1 MQLDSHTSS
10 RIEGA
15 VYGLAYGDA
24 WGYPHEFQSY
34 GANAKLTRTFPAPA
48 LISDDTQMSLYV
60 IAALLADLNSG
71 ESEIHNLERERTEE
85 HLDEIRVQVGQ
96 YLLYW
101 LHDPD
106 NNRAPGNTCMHALF
120 KLDSLPVLTGLE
132 GTDSWSKGN
141 GANIR
146 CPWLG
151 LLPLSSDLIALLA
164 ATQASVT
171 HNNPIALGAAAVTSR
186 VVQAL
191 VTGEIVA
198 GEIVDFLLIETRRLL
213 TVARFSDVT
222 PYTQIAPKEYELGLQ
237 QLEDYLLEA
246 HPKVQ
251 DYLIDRPVD
260 ICAALGE
267 GWVAEEA
274 LLISA
279 VLADSYATVDPKH
292 ALAEAA
298 YSGGDSDSIGAIT
311 GSFIGAA
318 CGIEAFPQAWKALL
332 EDRYKIDLEQTV
344 TRLGQLS
351 EV

>member
-1 MQLDSHTSS
+1 MHLDPHISS

-34 GANAKLTRTFPAPA
+34 GANSKLTRTFPAPA

-60 IAALLADLNSG
+60 IAALLADLNSE
-71 ESEIHNLERERTEE
+71 ESEIKRLERERSED
-85 HLDEIRVQVGQ
+85 HLDEIRVHIGQ

-106 NNRAPGNTCMHALF
+106 NNRAPGNTCMNSLF
-120 KLDSLPVLTGLE
+120 KIDSIPMLTGLE

-146 CPWLG
+146 CPWIG
-151 LLPLSSDLIALLA
+151 LLPLSSDLVAVLA

-171 HNNPIALGAAAVTSR
+171 HNNPIALGASALTSR

-191 VTGEIVA
+191 VTEEIVA
-198 GEIVDFLLIETRRLL
+198 GEIVEFLTTETRRLL
-213 TVARFSDVT
+213 SLARFSDIVA
-222 PYTQIAPKEYELGLQ
+222 YTDIAPKEYELGLR
-237 QLEDYLLEA
+237 QLEEYLVGEQA
-246 HPKVQ
+246 KVEN
-251 DYLIDRPVD
+251 YLIDQPGD
-260 ICAALGE
+260 ICSVLGE
-267 GWVAEEA
+267 GWVAEES
-274 LLISA
+274 LLLSA
-279 VLADSYATVDPKH
+279 VLTDAYAQISPKV

-311 GSFIGAA
+311 GAFIGAA
-318 CGIEAFPQAWKALL
+318 CGIEAFPEGWKDLL